1 MRTWIVGPTIAV
13 ALVLA
18 SAAVASAQGTG
29 SIAGTVVDRETLKPL
44 AGAQVFVPGT
54 APGTEITLRTSAD
67 GRFLLPGMRAGQT
80 VVRVQFIGY
89 AIATDTVSVS
99 PGEVATTQ
107 FELQPQAVALD
118 AVVVTGYGEQRR
130 GDVTGAVASIT
141 ADQFVQSPPRDA
153 ASLIAG
159 KIAGLGVNTT
169 SGHPAA
175 GTEITLRGFGT
186 LNASSSPL
194 VIVDGVP
201 GSLETV
207 APQDIAAF
215 DVLKD
220 ASAAAIYGSRAANG
234 VILITTKRQ
243 ESDRPV
249 FRYDGY
255 VSAQTIYKMP
265 DFLGAADYQRLADEG
280 FTTPAGN
287 TFEDVGYATDWRNE
301 IMRPTPI
308 NHNHYLSVMGGSP
321 GGTNYTASF
330 TYESDQGMFQKSN
343 NREVTGRVNIGHTMY
358 DGRLSA
364 DLNMVTRWED
374 RFTGVNWNYM
384 WRQATIRNPTD
395 RVYDD
400 NGDWQVRGTYF
411 YTNPVQILNTYGGDF
426 ESRDLRLHGTVRFQP
441 IDAFTL
447 SVLGGTDRGQ
457 SIRGWWRSRDNPDVV
472 GINRAGRNAGSD
484 ESQIL
489 EVTGTYYGAFGRH
502 QVTLL
507 GGYSYLDRVSEGFSA
522 ANERFPTDLFGY
534 SSLEAG
540 SGLPEGRAAINSGK
554 SSFKTIGFFSRLNWD
569 WQNRFL
575 AMLSLRY
582 EGDSRFG
589 ADHQWGVFP
598 GVSVGWRLSEEG
610 FVPSFINDLKL
621 RGGYGVTGIAPS
633 DPYRSLTTYNYGDTD
648 ESFPVGGQW
657 VQGLEPA
664 QNPNPDL
671 RWERKSEYNLGLDFS
686 LFDYRVAGAVDLYR
700 RDTRDMLYWYDVPV
714 PPFLFNNILANVG
727 HMRNEGLE
735 ASLTYD
741 VVRGANFRWQV
752 NANWSTNKNRLL
764 SLSDE
769 VFEADDCFFD
779 GHTGEPIQT
788 STHRTC
794 IGEPIGNF
802 YGFESVDI
810 SETGEWIVLDSLGNR
825 VPYTEAGSED
835 RRILGNGV
843 PDHYVAFNN
852 SFRLGSFDL
861 SVNMRGAFGQQIL
874 NFGRLYYEN
883 LNNTQYN
890 MLRSAFDPVYGKQV
904 LDFPLVYVSY
914 YIEDGD
920 YWKVDNATLGYTFDA
935 GSLPG
940 FMSSTLQSA
949 RLYAAGRN
957 LLTLTGY
964 KGMDPEVSV
973 ADDDAPGTDHRDQF
987 PTTRVFTVGLNL
999 TF

>member
-18 SAAVASAQGTG
+18 SVTAAAAQGTG
-29 SIAGTVVDRETLKPL
+29 SIAGTVVDRATQQPL
-44 AGAQVFVPGT
+44 AGALVLVPGT
-54 APGTEITLRTSAD
+54 QVGIRTTQD
-67 GRFLLPGMRAGQT
+67 GQFLLPGMPAGQT
-80 VVRVQFIGY
+80 VVRVQLIGY
-89 AIATDTVSVS
+89 ASTTATVTVSAGGV
-99 PGEVATTQ
+99 VTTQ

-118 AVVVTGYGEQRR
+118 ALVVVGYGEQQR

-186 LNASSSPL
+186 LSASTSPL

-207 APQDIAAF
+207 APQDIASF

-249 FRYDGY
+249 FRYDAYTGF
-255 VSAQTIYKMP
+255 QTIYKMP
-265 DFLGAADYQRLADEG
+265 DFLTTADVQRLAAEG

-287 TFEDVGYATDWRNE
+287 TFEDMGYATDWRNA
-301 IMRPTPI
+301 IMRETPI
-308 NHNHYLSVMGGSP
+308 SHNHNLSMMGGSP

-330 TYESDQGMFQKSN
+330 NYESDEGIFQKSN
-343 NREVTGRVNIGHTMY
+343 NREITGRVNIGHSMY
-358 DGRLSA
+358 DGRLTA
-364 DLNMVTRWED
+364 DLNMVSRWED
-374 RFTGVNWNYM
+374 RFTGVNEEYM

-426 ESRDLRLHGTVRFQP
+426 ERRDLRLHGTVRFRP
-441 IDAFTL
+441 IDQLTL

-457 SIRGWWRSRDNPDVV
+457 FLTGRWRALDNPDVA
-472 GINRAGRNAGSD
+472 GINWARRDAGSS

-489 EVTGTYYGAFGRH
+489 EVTGTYLGAFGGH

-507 GGYSYLDRVSEGFSA
+507 GGYSYLDFLEENFWA
-522 ANERFPTDLFGY
+522 DNERFPTDLYGY

-540 SGLPEGRAAINSGK
+540 SGLNEGLADINSGK
-554 SSFKTIGFFSRLNWD
+554 ESFKTIGFFTRLNWE
-569 WQNRFL
+569 WNNRYL
-575 AMLSLRY
+575 LMASLRY

-589 ADHQWGVFP
+589 ADHQWGLFP
-598 GVSVGWRLSEEG
+598 GVSVGWRLSQES
-610 FVPSFINDLKL
+610 FIPSFINDLKL
-621 RGGYGVTGIAPS
+621 RAGYGVTGIAPR
-633 DPYRSLTTYNYGDTD
+633 DPYQSLTTYDYRGN
-648 ESFPVGGQW
+648 FPVGGQW
-657 VQGLEPA
+657 VQGLVPA

-671 RWERKSEYNLGLDFS
+671 RWEKKAEYNLGLDFS
-686 LFDYRVAGAVDLYR
+686 LFDYRLAGSVDLYR
-700 RDTRDMLYWYDVPV
+700 RDTKDMLFRYDVPV
-714 PPFLFNNILANVG
+714 PPFLFNSIQANVG

-735 ASLTYD
+735 ASLTFD
-741 VVRGANFRWQV
+741 VVRSANFRWQA
-752 NANWSTNKNRLL
+752 NANWSTNKNALL
-764 SLSDE
+764 TLSDE
-769 VFEADDCFFD
+769 VFEADECFFA

-788 STHRTC
+788 TTHRTC

-810 SETGEWIVLDSLGNR
+810 SEDGEWIVLDSLGNR
-825 VPYTEAGSED
+825 ILYSEAEAND
-835 RRILGNGV
+835 RRVLGNGV

-852 SFRLGSFDL
+852 SFRLGNLDL

-890 MLRSAFDPVYGKQV
+890 MLRSALDPVYGKHV
-904 LDFPLVYVSY
+904 LDYPLVYVSY
-914 YIEDGD
+914 YVEDGS
-920 YWKVDNATLGYTFDA
+920 YWKVDNATLGYTFQA
-935 GSLPG
+935 GSLPA
-940 FMSSTLQSA
+940 FMSSAVQSA
-949 RLYAAGRN
+949 RIYVAGRN

-964 KGMDPEVSV
+964 RGMDPEVAV
-973 ADDDAPGTDHRDQF
+973 AGRRNPGTDHRDQY
-987 PTTRVFTVGLNL
+987 PTTRVFTLGLNL

>member
-1 MRTWIVGPTIAV
+1 MRAWIVGPAIAV

-18 SAAVASAQGTG
+18 SASSAAAQGTG
-29 SIAGTVVDRETLKPL
+29 SVAGTVVDRETRQPL
-44 AGAQVFVPGT
+44 AGAQVSVVGT
-54 APGTEITLRTSAD
+54 QARTFATSD
-67 GRFLLPGMRAGQT
+67 GQFLLPGMPAGQ
-80 VVRVQFIGY
+80 VAVRAQLIGY
-89 AIATDTVSVS
+89 ATATQTVTVS
-99 PGEVATTQ
+99 PGGVVTTQ
-107 FELQPQAVALD
+107 FELQPQAVALEEL
-118 AVVVTGYGEQRR
+118 VVTGYGRQQR
-130 GDVTGAVASIT
+130 GDVTGAVASIS

-169 SGHPAA
+169 SGNPAA

-186 LNASSSPL
+186 LNASTRPL

-207 APQDIAAF
+207 APQDIASV

-249 FRYDGY
+249 FRYDAY
-255 VSAQTIYKMP
+255 TSFQTIYKMP
-265 DFLGAADYQRLADEG
+265 DFLTAADYQRLAAEG

-287 TFEDVGYATDWRNE
+287 TFEDLTYATDWRSE
-301 IMRPTPI
+301 IMRETPI
-308 NHNHYLSVMGGSP
+308 SQNHNLSMMGGSP
-321 GGTNYTASF
+321 GGTNYLASF
-330 TYESDQGMFQKSN
+330 TYEYGEGMFQKSN
-343 NREVTGRVNIGHTMY
+343 NREVTGRVNIGHSMY
-358 DGRLSA
+358 DGRLTA
-364 DLNMVTRWED
+364 DLNLVTRWED
-374 RFTGVNWNYM
+374 RFTGVNWDYM

-395 RVYDD
+395 RIYDD

-411 YTNPVQILNTYGGDF
+411 YTNPVQMLNTYGGDF

-457 SIRGWWRSRDNPDVV
+457 SIMGRWRTSDNPDNT
-472 GINRAGRNAGSD
+472 GINWARRDADSD
-484 ESQIL
+484 ESQLL
-489 EVTGTYYGAFGRH
+489 EVTGTYVGAFGGH
-502 QVTLL
+502 QFTLL
-507 GGYSYLDRVSEGFSA
+507 GGYSYLDRVEEGFWA
-522 ANERFPTDLFGY
+522 DNERFPTDLYGY

-540 SGLPEGRAAINSGK
+540 SGLPQGFADMNSRK
-554 SSFKTIGFFSRLNWD
+554 ESYKTVGFFGRLNWD
-569 WQNRFL
+569 WNNRFL
-575 AMLSLRY
+575 AMLSLRH

-598 GVSVGWRLSEEG
+598 GVSVGWRLSEES

-621 RGGYGVTGIAPS
+621 RAGYGVTGIAPS
-633 DPYRSLTTYNYGDTD
+633 DPYQSLITYDYDDT
-648 ESFPVGGQW
+648 FPVGGQW
-657 VQGLEPA
+657 VQGLVPS

-671 RWERKSEYNLGLDFS
+671 RWEKKAEYNLGLDFS
-686 LFDYRVAGAVDLYR
+686 MFDYRMAGSVDLYR
-700 RDTRDMLYWYDVPV
+700 RDTKDMLYRYDVPV
-714 PPFLFNNILANVG
+714 PPYLYGSILANVG
-727 HMRNEGLE
+727 HMRNEGIE

-741 VVRGANFRWQV
+741 VVRRANFRWQAS
-752 NANWSTNKNRLL
+752 ANWSTNKNALL
-764 SLSDE
+764 SLSDDVYQANE
-769 VFEADDCFFD
+769 CFYP

-788 STHRTC
+788 DTHRTC
-794 IGEPIGNF
+794 IGDPIGNF

-810 SETGEWIVLDSLGNR
+810 SEDGEWIVLDSLGNQ
-825 VPYTEAGSED
+825 VPYTDAVSND
-835 RRILGNGV
+835 RRVLGNGV

-852 SFRLGSFDL
+852 SFRLGNFDL
-861 SVNMRGAFGQQIL
+861 SVNMRGAFGHQIL

-890 MLRSAFDPVYGKQV
+890 MLRSALDPVYGKEV
-904 LDFPLVYVSY
+904 LDYPLVYVSY
-914 YIEDGD
+914 YVEDGD
-920 YWKVDNATLGYTFDA
+920 YWKVDNATLGYTFHA
-935 GSLPG
+935 GSLPA
-940 FMSSTLQSA
+940 FMSSAVQSA
-949 RLYAAGRN
+949 RIYLAGRN

-973 ADDDAPGTDHRDQF
+973 AGAGLNPGTDHRDQY
-987 PTTRVFTVGLNL
+987 PTTRVFTFGLNL